1 MIVNPYIPL
10 GIAIGGVAM
19 FYLLQ
24 WSTTTEQAET
34 LFFGAL
40 VLIVVLNALA
50 SEAVN

>member
-10 GIAIGGVAM
+10 GIAIGGVSM

-24 WSTTTEQAET
+24 WSSSTEQAGT

-40 VLIVVLNALA
+40 VLVVVLNALT